1 MPCEIA
7 FLVVSLPATASRIT
21 KKPNSSEVSSSPST
35 WACTSLLT
43 MSSRGHARRSSAIS
57 ML

>member
-1 MPCEIA
+1 MPCEMA
-7 FLVVSLPATASRIT
+7 FLVVSLPATASRMT

-35 WACTSLLT
+35 WALTSLET
-43 MSSRGHARRSSAIS
+43 MSSRGQARRSSAIT